1 MEEVTSEEL
10 KLERQPDRRAFLMET
25 AASAEAVADC
35 GAGSE
40 TSRERAGVRGG
51 ESWEGQRTGRLD
63 MDFEEPL
70 A

>member
-1 MEEVTSEEL
+1 ME
-10 KLERQPDRRAFLMET
+10 A

-40 TSRERAGVRGG
+40 MSRGRAGVRGG
-51 ESWEGQRTGRLD
+51 ESWEGQRTGWLD
-63 MDFEEPL
+63 MGFEEPL